1 MDKTLEFKKHT
12 QQDKISIIV
21 PCFNE
26 EKALPKFYR
35 AVSEAVAEIDG
46 AECEFIFVDDG
57 SSDRTPEILQE
68 FSSDTCHSQEISARK
83 PPCTPDW
90 KMLPGTS
97 VYSWMRISS
106 TRRLF

>member
-35 AVSEAVAEIDG
+35 AVSEAVAG
-46 AECEFIFVDDG
+46 LVTVP
-57 SSDRTPEILQE
+57 SSFLWI
-68 FSSDTCHSQEISARK
+68 
-83 PPCTPDW
+83 CTE
-90 KMLPGTS
+90 
-97 VYSWMRISS
+97 
-106 TRRLF
+106 